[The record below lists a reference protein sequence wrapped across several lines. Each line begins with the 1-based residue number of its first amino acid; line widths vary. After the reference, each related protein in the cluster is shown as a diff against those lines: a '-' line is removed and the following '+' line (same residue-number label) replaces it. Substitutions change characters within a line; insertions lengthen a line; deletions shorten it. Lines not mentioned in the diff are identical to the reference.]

1 MMNKTWMIA
10 LLSVLALVGCANENP
25 APAIPTP
32 MPPATPLPAAA
43 PAPNPVPSPIA
54 PSAPRSPRVVSVT
67 YLPDPPSSLDELVF
81 LSDIIARVRLISAA
95 PDVETVDYREEGG
108 IGAIPIFL
116 FRFEAIEYLK
126 GSGGSELTVKV
137 PAIKWPDLSD
147 RESAQAQA
155 ASMFQLH
162 DARWDDREAII
173 FLESKSVLYGFPMPK
188 GASDEMS
195 YRFRGP
201 REDVVDIHEYAI
213 TSDYNKAWLPASAPS
228 GPSGATGSSEP
239 EYLTESPQ
247 GVAGATSASAPS
259 ISLSEIKRRIK
270 ANDDLLAEGRDIPG
284 YEFCVRDRFR
294 FEALIQSNQAP
305 SHTLHELQ
313 IQSGQ
318 PEGHRLSSLTDVA
331 IYPEPPTHGTWS
343 TTGPDSD
350 LFIMRITDDPDDNPN
365 TVGYAWEEVATRP
378 IPKGV
383 YSIFYVGQPAIWV
396 PCDYNP
402 ELRLKNR
409 EAAITVTAPEGA
421 LHEAFF
427 DPVIIGSAVGA
438 DTANGVLK
446 PASFTAEGS
455 GSISI
460 ERIEW
465 TDGQVKMRLSPHSRL
480 TGHHIDFI
488 ALHSSLALRLD
499 FDDATEVDEGGA
511 RALTWGVCIQPWQ
524 DGDLLMLRISVS
536 EDDLIGA
543 TNSPQCV
550 PTPTSTPTPTPTPT
564 SNE

>member
-1 MMNKTWMIA
+1 MNKIWMIA
-10 LLSVLALVGCANENP
+10 LVSVLMLVGCANENP
-25 APAIPTP
+25 ATAIPTP
-32 MPPATPLPAAA
+32 MSPATPLPAAA
-43 PAPNPVPSPIA
+43 PAPNPVQTPIA
-54 PSAPRSPRVVSVT
+54 PATPRSPRVVSVT

-137 PAIKWPDLSD
+137 PAIQWPDLSD

-155 ASMFQLH
+155 ASMFPLH
-162 DARWDDREAII
+162 DARWNDREAII
-173 FLESKSVLYGFPMPK
+173 FLEAKSVLYGFPMPK
-188 GASDEMS
+188 GASDEVS

-259 ISLSEIKRRIK
+259 ISLSEIKKRIK
-270 ANDDLLAEGRDIPG
+270 ANNDLLTDGRDIPG
-284 YEFCVRDRFR
+284 YEFCVKLRFR
-294 FEALIQSNQAP
+294 TDARIRAGQAG
-305 SHTLHELQ
+305 HYTLDEFHIE
-313 IQSGQ
+313 SGL
-318 PEGHRLSSLTDVA
+318 PAGHRILSLTGNA
-331 IYPEPPTHGTWS
+331 IYPEPPTQRRWW

-350 LFIMRITDDPDDNPN
+350 LFIIRVTDDHDNDPD
-365 TVGYAWEEVATRP
+365 TVGYAWEDVTTRP
-378 IPKGV
+378 IPRGV
-383 YSIFYVGQPAIWV
+383 YRVFYIVQPAIWV

-402 ELRLKNR
+402 ELRLKR
-409 EAAITVTAPEGA
+409 SEGVITVTAPDGT

-427 DPVIIGSAVGA
+427 DPVATGAAVGA
-438 DTANGVLK
+438 GGSNGVLK
-446 PASFTAEGS
+446 PASFTKEGI
-455 GSISI
+455 SISI

-465 TDGQVKMRLSPHSRL
+465 ADRQVKMRLSPHSRL

-511 RALTWGVCIQPWQ
+511 RALSWGVCIQPWQ
-524 DGDLLMLRISVS
+524 DGDLLMLRISKS

-550 PTPTSTPTPTPTPT
+550 PTPTATPTPTTT